1 MVIIDKLILK
11 LIWNMH
17 KESGIIKQSKIL
29 KKSKDEGLI
38 APDFKT
44 YTHIQIS
51 RHYNNGEKIDKQN
64 NGTK

>member
-1 MVIIDKLILK
+1 
-11 LIWNMH
+11 MH

-51 RHYNNGEKIDKQN
+51 RHYNIGEKIDKQN
-64 NGTK
+64 NGTKQVYYTGTNNF